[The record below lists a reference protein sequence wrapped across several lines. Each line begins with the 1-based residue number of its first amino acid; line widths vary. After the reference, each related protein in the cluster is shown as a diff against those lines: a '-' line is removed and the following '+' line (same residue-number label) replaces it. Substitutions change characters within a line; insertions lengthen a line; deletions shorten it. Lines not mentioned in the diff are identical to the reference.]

1 MANLRSFVG
10 FCVLILV
17 LEPKLLALA
26 DDSGNVGVGSGRGG
40 GVPELCNIDAR
51 SFLPPPYGNL
61 SSVICKPIW
70 NTFILR
76 YSHDEDNVV
85 NIILSS
91 VYTTGWVGIGFSKD
105 GKMVGSS
112 AMVGWINRKGHAKIK
127 QFYLQG
133 SKEWEV
139 IPDKGEL
146 PLTGIPSS
154 LVIHGPSIYLA
165 FQLKFENHLARQPII
180 LAFGTRIPKHSHL
193 SHHDD
198 KTTILFDFSA
208 GSHVSAASTNFGQMK
223 KNHGVLGIIGWGLIL
238 PIGAIVPRYFK
249 HKDPLWYYLHS
260 VLQFIGFAIG
270 LATVILGQRLYN
282 LIHAD
287 FPSHRGIGIFV
298 LVLSIL
304 QILAFFLRPNK
315 DAKTRKFWNWYHHW
329 VGRFALFFGAL
340 NIVLGIQIGGAGS
353 DWKIGYGFL
362 LGIVI
367 VTVIVLEVLAYL
379 RRSEKPTPLDPSFQM
394 NPVE

>member
-1 MANLRSFVG
+1 MLQ
-10 FCVLILV
+10 
-17 LEPKLLALA
+17 
-26 DDSGNVGVGSGRGG
+26 
-40 GVPELCNIDAR
+40 
-51 SFLPPPYGNL
+51 
-61 SSVICKPIW
+61 
-70 NTFILR
+70 
-76 YSHDEDNVV
+76 YSQDKDNVV

-193 SHHDD
+193 THHED

-208 GSHVSAASTNFGQMK
+208 G
-223 KNHGVLGIIGWGLIL
+223 
-238 PIGAIVPRYFK
+238 
-249 HKDPLWYYLHS
+249 
-260 VLQFIGFAIG
+260 
-270 LATVILGQRLYN
+270 LALC
-282 LIHAD
+282 
-287 FPSHRGIGIFV
+287 SC
-298 LVLSIL
+298 
-304 QILAFFLRPNK
+304 
-315 DAKTRKFWNWYHHW
+315 
-329 VGRFALFFGAL
+329 
-340 NIVLGIQIGGAGS
+340 
-353 DWKIGYGFL
+353 
-362 LGIVI
+362 
-367 VTVIVLEVLAYL
+367 
-379 RRSEKPTPLDPSFQM
+379 
-394 NPVE
+394 